1 MGIMNSLLKQ
11 KEMVVKDWLT
21 YYVSVDDPYIFT
33 LKNDHRLMDE
43 TGFVL
48 ENLFIGMTEDLGKM
62 NAFARE
68 LGKAQFITSLRNFS
82 YFIPY
87 SLIGRVFARLCIRN
101 QNKIC

>member
-1 MGIMNSLLKQ
+1 MGIMNSLLQQ

-48 ENLFIGMTEDLGKM
+48 ENLFIG
-62 NAFARE
+62 
-68 LGKAQFITSLRNFS
+68 
-82 YFIPY
+82 
-87 SLIGRVFARLCIRN
+87 
-101 QNKIC
+101 